1 MSTPGILQGYL
12 TWGEKFAKSWYVV
25 IIFGIKI
32 YLDTMLVSFAPDLH
46 VARRHGSE
54 IHHTTL
60 VSSQWSVVR

>member
-1 MSTPGILQGYL
+1 MI
-12 TWGEKFAKSWYVV
+12 

-32 YLDTMLVSFAPDLH
+32 YLDSMLVSFAPDLD
-46 VARRHGSE
+46 VVGRHGSE